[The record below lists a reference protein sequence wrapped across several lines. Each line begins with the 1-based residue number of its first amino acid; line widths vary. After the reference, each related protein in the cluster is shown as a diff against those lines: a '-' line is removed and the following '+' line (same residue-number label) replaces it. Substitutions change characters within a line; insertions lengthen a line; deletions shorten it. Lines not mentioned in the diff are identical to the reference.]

1 MTILS
6 SSFVLKKIQ
15 RLEISDNLVILMMFM
30 MTIVFMRKT
39 KRSVWFSCVENE
51 MSFVQN
57 KMGVKNR
64 VQWCAKQSCVKKSL
78 DDQIT
83 GP

>member
-64 VQWCAKQSCVKKSL
+64 VVCKTELC
-78 DDQIT
+78 
-83 GP
+83 